1 MNTTTIEIKK
11 INEISRSEFKSLIQ
25 DPTTHLQ
32 FLRQR
37 MQFHSKDNIDNIL
50 DELAEL
56 VTDVYYV
63 DVVAN
68 DMICVVYF
76 WSLKD
81 FAHFRR

>member
-25 DPTTHLQ
+25 DPATHLQ